1 MPEGFVELRLD
12 QTQNDS
18 QSAFPGTR
26 AALEEVIGAP
36 LQAAQPA
43 EMTGRSQRPPERA
56 PHRAYL
62 AQDPRE
68 HYAQELPPSFAD
80 SLTVL
85 SQHSHKQQQQQQR
98 RRRRRSTA
106 SDADIGMGTD
116 TQLSSPGL
124 PGVYLNPDTLLPM
137 EHKQPAP
144 SAWYDVSQYLWA
156 QAQGAEGKGIN
167 APPQQ
172 AGGGLRIQSGE
183 IAL

>member
-1 MPEGFVELRLD
+1 MPEGFVELRLG
-12 QTQNDS
+12 QTHKDS
-18 QSAFPGTR
+18 QAGLPAFPGTR

-36 LQAAQPA
+36 LQAAQPG
-43 EMTGRSQRPPERA
+43 EMVGSSQRPPERA

-62 AQDPRE
+62 AQDPPE

-80 SLTVL
+80 S
-85 SQHSHKQQQQQQR
+85 QHNHKQQQQQQQQR
-98 RRRRRSTA
+98 TA
-106 SDADIGMGTD
+106 SDADKEMGTD
-116 TQLSSPGL
+116 AQVSSRSL

-144 SAWYDVSQYLWA
+144 PAWYDVSQYLWA

-167 APPQQ
+167 APLQPAQ